1 MMLLKQKIMVKQ
13 HDIIIV
19 GIQPWDITIGSNCK
33 NMALELSKKHRV
45 LYVNSPLDRSTARK
59 KDAFVQKRLDVIN
72 GKIEPLTKINEN
84 LWEFNPPVMIESIN
98 LLPDFLFSFA
108 NKYNNKKI
116 ANSILKVLTVLDF
129 KDYYI
134 LNDSDMF
141 RSFYLK
147 EFLNPVK
154 YIYYTRDNLM
164 TVPYWK
170 KHGATLEPKLMKKA
184 DIVLGNSPF
193 LIQTAKKVNS
203 NSNYIGQ
210 GCDISAFSSNIE
222 VLKPKDLSNIK
233 GKIVGYTGLLSDRR
247 LDIDLIE
254 KIALSHPEWNIV
266 LIGPEEENFKKS
278 NLHNLEN
285 CFFLGNKTPESLPD
299 YIYFFDVC
307 INPQI
312 VNDLTIA
319 NYPRK
324 IDEYLAMGKPVIA
337 TYTPT
342 MEIFSK
348 HSFLAHSSHE
358 FIRMIEL
365 ALNDDDVLIQNER
378 KQFAQSHSWENCI
391 NNFWV
396 AIENGV

>member
-1 MMLLKQKIMVKQ
+1 
-13 HDIIIV
+13 
-19 GIQPWDITIGSNCK
+19 
-33 NMALELSKKHRV
+33 
-45 LYVNSPLDRSTARK
+45 
-59 KDAFVQKRLDVIN
+59 
-72 GKIEPLTKINEN
+72 
-84 LWEFNPPVMIESIN
+84 
-98 LLPDFLFSFA
+98 
-108 NKYNNKKI
+108 
-116 ANSILKVLTVLDF
+116 
-129 KDYYI
+129 
-134 LNDSDMF
+134 
-141 RSFYLK
+141 
-147 EFLNPVK
+147 
-154 YIYYTRDNLM
+154 M
-164 TVPYWK
+164 T
-170 KHGATLEPKLMKKA
+170 
-184 DIVLGNSPF
+184 
-193 LIQTAKKVNS
+193 
-203 NSNYIGQ
+203 
-210 GCDISAFSSNIE
+210 
-222 VLKPKDLSNIK
+222 
-233 GKIVGYTGLLSDRR
+233 
-247 LDIDLIE
+247 
-254 KIALSHPEWNIV
+254 
-266 LIGPEEENFKKS
+266 
-278 NLHNLEN
+278 
-285 CFFLGNKTPESLPD
+285 D

>member
-1 MMLLKQKIMVKQ
+1 MVKQ

-59 KDAFVQKRLDVIN
+59 KDPFVQKRLDIMN

-98 LLPDFLFSFA
+98 LLPNFLFSFA

-116 ANSILKVLTVLDF
+116 ANSILKALTVLDF

-141 RSFYLK
+141 RSYYLK
-147 EFLNPVK
+147 EYLNPVK

-203 NSNYIGQ
+203 NSHYIGQ
-210 GCDISAFSSNIE
+210 GCDIEAFRSSID
-222 VLKPKDLSNIK
+222 VSKPNDLSKIK

-254 KIALSHPEWNIV
+254 KVALSHPEWNIV
-266 LIGPEEENFKKS
+266 LIGPEEENFKNS
-278 NLHNLEN
+278 TLHNLEN

-324 IDEYLAMGKPVIA
+324 IDEYLAMGKPVVA

-348 HSFLAHSSHE
+348 HSFLAHSSQE
-358 FIRMIEL
+358 FIRMIEF
-365 ALNDDDVLIQNER
+365 ALNNDNDLIQNER
-378 KQFAQSHSWENCI
+378 KQFARSHSWENCI
-391 NNFWV
+391 NIFWV

>member
-1 MMLLKQKIMVKQ
+1 MLLKQKTMVKQ

-98 LLPDFLFSFA
+98 LLPNFLFSLA

-116 ANSILKVLTVLDF
+116 ANSILKALTKLDF
-129 KDYYI
+129 KEYYI

-170 KHGATLEPKLMKKA
+170 KHGAALEPKLMKKA
-184 DIVLGNSPF
+184 DIILGNSPF

-203 NSNYIGQ
+203 NSHYIGQ
-210 GCDISAFSSNIE
+210 GCDIEAFSSSKD
-222 VLKPKDLSNIK
+222 VAKPNDLSKLK

-254 KIALSHPEWNIV
+254 KVALSHPEWNIV

-278 NLHNLEN
+278 NLHILEN

-324 IDEYLAMGKPVIA
+324 IDEYLAMGKPVVA

-348 HSFLAHSSHE
+348 HSFLAHSSQE
-358 FIRMIEL
+358 FIRMIEF
-365 ALNDDDVLIQNER
+365 ALNNDDVLIQNER
-378 KQFAQSHSWENCI
+378 KQFARSHSWENCI